1 MIYGITG
8 NTDKDRLWQPVA
20 HLIHW
25 MTEQDIGYLLHP
37 AIARGLHAR
46 NLVDGARLHTP
57 ADDDVAAGVDIMIS
71 FGGDGTLL
79 RSAHE
84 VGTRETPI
92 LGVNIGRLG
101 FLANI
106 EVGQLEATILQLE
119 EGAYTKESRLVLS
132 VEIEGEGEP
141 ERLWALNEIVIE
153 RGGPVGMLAI
163 EVYVDGRFLNQYW
176 ADGLIVSTP
185 TGSTAYSL
193 AVGGPIV
200 APGSDVLILSPL
212 APHSLTIRPIVIP
225 SSSVIEARVMSSR
238 QPYVLAA
245 DGISTEPRKD
255 NACILIRKAA
265 HSVTLVTLPDQHYF
279 QTLRSKLSWGGGQP
293 GNGE

>member
-8 NTDKDRLWQPVA
+8 NTDKDQLWEPIA
-20 HLIHW
+20 TLIQW
-25 MTEQDIGYLLHP
+25 MTEQDIPYLLHP
-37 AIARGLHAR
+37 AIARGLHTR
-46 NLVDGARLHTP
+46 NLAPTSLLHAP
-57 ADDDVAAGVDIMIS
+57 ADDDVAAVVDIMLS

-84 VGTRETPI
+84 VGTRGTPI

-101 FLANI
+101 FLASI

-119 EGAYTKESRLVLS
+119 KGEYTKESRLALS
-132 VEIEGEGEP
+132 VEVEVEGEP

-153 RGGPVGMLAI
+153 RGGPVGMLSI
-163 EVYVDGRFLNQYW
+163 EVAVDGRFLNQYW

-212 APHSLTIRPIVIP
+212 APHSLTVRPIVLP
-225 SSSVIEARVMSSR
+225 STSVIEARVVSSR

-245 DGISTEPRKD
+245 DGMSTEPRAD
-255 NACILIRKAA
+255 HARILIRKAT
-265 HSVTLVTLPDQHYF
+265 HSVTLVTLPGQHYF
-279 QTLRSKLSWGGGQP
+279 QTLRSKLTWGGGQP
-293 GNGE
+293 GNGV

>member
-8 NTDKDRLWQPVA
+8 NTDKDRLWQPVT

-25 MTEQDIGYLLHP
+25 MTEQNIGYLLHP

-46 NLVDGARLHTP
+46 NLVNGARLHTP
-57 ADDDVAAGVDIMIS
+57 ADDDVAADVDIMIS

-119 EGAYTKESRLVLS
+119 EGAYTNESRLVLS
-132 VEIEGEGEP
+132 VEIEVEDEP

-200 APGSDVLILSPL
+200 TPGSDVLILSPL
-212 APHSLTIRPIVIP
+212 APHSLTVRPIVIP
-225 SSSVIEARVMSSR
+225 SSSAIEARVVSSR

-245 DGISTEPRKD
+245 DGISTDPRKD
-255 NACILIRKAA
+255 NARILIRKAA

-293 GNGE
+293 GDGE